1 MIQNN
6 NNTNTRGWTLDQ
18 GLAAQ
23 YGTHAGIDPNLA
35 ADAGMMAWDV
45 LRSLRNTV
53 DEINPQLRAKRVK
66 LTEDLLEKAGL
77 GRHPSLR
84 KAIQAKLFGLNQTAQ
99 PSTNPETGLQEFS
112 LSGDDL
118 ASQRQ
123 NADESQIRAQRCSEL
138 FEQRE
143 DAMRRLSN
151 VEAQIRELAKSL
163 FNPSLSEEQ
172 RRAVE
177 NRIAELNSDKSVS
190 EVEIYRLSLHLEQL
204 RCEVGV

>member
-1 MIQNN
+1 MTRNS
-6 NNTNTRGWTLDQ
+6 NTSGWTLDQ

-23 YGTHAGIDPNLA
+23 YGAHAGLDPNLA
-35 ADAGMMAWDV
+35 ANAGKNAWDV
-45 LRSLRNTV
+45 LRSLRSAV
-53 DEINPQLRAKRVK
+53 DEINPQLKAKRVK

-77 GRHPSLR
+77 GRHPSLQ
-84 KAIQAKLFGLNQTAQ
+84 KAIQAKLFGLHQTAQ
-99 PSTNPETGLQEFS
+99 PSTNPATGLQEFN
-112 LSGDDL
+112 LSDDGL
-118 ASQRQ
+118 ASQSQKQ
-123 NADESQIRAQRCSEL
+123 NTNENQIRAQRCSEL

-151 VEAQIRELAKSL
+151 LEAQIRELAKSL